1 MGLGKTLTMISLI
14 ISNPR
19 QKGADK
25 EYHPAHFDHRTL
37 AKFEISATLV
47 ICPSQLIPQWEN
59 EIKTRL
65 STKLKVISIA
75 LINQLRELTYQ
86 DIINSDVVII
96 SHQFLFKNSNYTKL
110 CGDLQ
115 SLQERQRDLQINL
128 DDECP
133 ILQNFGW

>member
-1 MGLGKTLTMISLI
+1 MVSLI

-25 EYHPAHFDHRTL
+25 KYHPVHFDHRNL

-59 EIKTRL
+59 EITTRL

-75 LINQLRELTYQ
+75 LINQLRKLTYR

-96 SHQFLFKNSNYTKL
+96 SHQFLFTNTNYTKL

-115 SLQERQRDLQINL
+115 SLQERQGDLQINL